1 MAEQLRL
8 DWVKHTDCF
17 YSATVNLAPFVDF
30 VVEIKDIS
38 MTEWCV
44 EQWFLYATVVKCAGE
59 EKETLFC
66 SLDEHPSQVLDD
78 IDQAKLAAQNMFN
91 SLDSYIYFCLEEFEN
106 KIDKVKKKS
115 VAASDA
121 KALFLSA
128 KSQSVLSQYHS
139 ED

>member
-1 MAEQLRL
+1 MAEQLLL
-8 DWVKHTDCF
+8 DWVKHTDCL

-38 MTEWCV
+38 MTKWCE
-44 EQWFLYATVVKCAGE
+44 EQWFLHATVVKCVGA

-66 SLDEHPSQVLDD
+66 SLDERSGETFNN

-91 SLDSYIYFCLEEFEN
+91 SLDSYIDFCLEAFDK

-115 VAASDA
+115 VAASEA